1 LGSSS
6 VKLSVAIPV
15 SGGSHGTAYRN
26 RPDIIIQRYR
36 ERAEQYRQLAEAS
49 AKHEAF
55 LRLAAIYDSLAEG
68 MTNIR
73 EAREA
78 TTADLKKLN

>member
-1 LGSSS
+1 M
-6 VKLSVAIPV
+6 AQPIE
-15 SGGSHGTAYRN
+15 TD
-26 RPDIIIQRYR
+26 PDIIIQRYR

-49 AKHEAF
+49 AKREAF
-55 LRLAAIYDSLAEG
+55 LRLAAIYHSLAEG

-78 TTADLKKLN
+78 TTADLKRLN

>member
-1 LGSSS
+1 M
-6 VKLSVAIPV
+6 VQPIE
-15 SGGSHGTAYRN
+15 TD
-26 RPDIIIQRYR
+26 PDIIIQRYR

-49 AKHEAF
+49 ATREASR
-55 LRLAAIYDSLAEG
+55 RLAAIDDSAEG

-78 TTADLKKLN
+78 TLQT